1 MVQSG
6 DGSVV
11 AGGAYGEFEG
21 AADDRVVFG
30 TYRTSGTWSPQL
42 VSLIAERLLGGGG
55 GTLID
60 VGANIGLVAIAALER
75 SRACCVAFEPE
86 PDNHARLCRN
96 VRRHG
101 LQARMEMHRVA
112 LDAES
117 GEVELA
123 LCAGNSGDHRLAHG
137 SVPDGWSR
145 LCVPAVRLD
154 EVLAGRELARP
165 VVMKLD
171 AQGAEVRVLHGAQRT
186 LAQVD
191 ALIVEWWPAGLV
203 RMGDS
208 ANALY
213 AALSA
218 FPYAAL
224 LDQHA
229 PAPRTLQDSA
239 QLFASMA
246 WIPADGSDEGF
257 FDLLLSKSQTIA

>member
-1 MVQSG
+1 MEHAD
-6 DGSVV
+6 DGSLV
-11 AGGAYGEFEG
+11 AAGAYGEFEG

-30 TYRTSGTWSPQL
+30 TYRASGTWSPQL
-42 VSLIAERLLGGGG
+42 VALIAERLLGGGA

-75 SRACCVAFEPE
+75 SRARCIAFEPA
-86 PDNHARLCRN
+86 PDNFARLCRN

-101 LQARMEMHRVA
+101 LEPRVEAHRLA
-112 LDAES
+112 LDADS

-123 LCAGNSGDHRLAHG
+123 LCSGNSGDHRLAHG
-137 SVPDGWSR
+137 SVPDGWPR
-145 LCVPAVRLD
+145 LRVPAAQLD
-154 EVLAGRELARP
+154 ELIAGRELERP

-171 AQGAEVRVLHGAQRT
+171 AQGAEVRVLRGAQRT
-186 LAQVD
+186 LEQVD

-213 AALSA
+213 AALTA

-224 LDQHA
+224 LEQNA
-229 PAPRTLQDSA
+229 PPPQLLQDRT
-239 QLFASMA
+239 QLLESMA

-257 FDLLLSKSQTIA
+257 FDLLLSKSQTIG